1 MSFFFSSRRR
11 HTRCSRDWSSDVC
24 SSDLPA
30 QVAPV
35 TIRAYRPSSPQ
46 RTLGMNESAD
56 AVAGFELNR
65 ARLFGLA
72 YRMLG
77 SRAEAE
83 DVVPSTCTPRTRAH
97 ASFNRLAISFR
108 VPAGT
113 YQPQPV
119 HA

>member
-1 MSFFFSSRRR
+1 
-11 HTRCSRDWSSDVC
+11 
-24 SSDLPA
+24 
-30 QVAPV
+30 
-35 TIRAYRPSSPQ
+35 
-46 RTLGMNESAD
+46 MNESAD